1 MSYSIEGSKFFT
13 KQLERLVKKYPSLKD
28 DFAELIK
35 SLEVHPTQGDK
46 LEKNCYKIR
55 IAIASKHRGKS
66 GGARVI
72 TFVHVVNTK
81 VFLLTIYDKSEQN
94 DISDKDLI
102 KLLSK
107 IIEF

>member
-1 MSYSIEGSKFFT
+1 MSYSIEGSKLFT
-13 KQLERLVKKYPSLKD
+13 KQLRRLVKKYPSLKD

-46 LEKNCYKIR
+46 LGKNCYKIR